1 MTRSLNP
8 VFFDRPLS
16 IFPTMSALSNT
27 HGAINLGQGF
37 PDEDGPR
44 EILEAA
50 ANAIIEG
57 PNQYVASEG
66 LPVLREA
73 VARANQRF
81 YGIDVDWRT
90 QTLVTAGAVEALGSA
105 FLGFLEP
112 GDEAILIAPSYDSY
126 APMVEAAGATP
137 RIVSLRPPDWRLV
150 EEDLQAAITPKTKLI
165 AINSPHNPTGKVFT
179 RDEMEMVARVV
190 RDNDLIAVCDEV
202 YEHLIFD
209 GLAHTPLMT
218 LPDMAERCVRIG
230 SAGKTFSLTGWR
242 IGYATG
248 PERLIAAMIK
258 THQFLTYTIQPH
270 LQKAVARGLDLDD
283 RYYASFVAAMQA
295 KRDVMAEGLKAAG
308 FNLTRPQGT
317 YFAIVDI
324 RDVGYKG
331 DDMAFCLEIAE
342 HAKVAAVPV
351 SAFYHPDTADIPRN
365 FVRFCFCKQ
374 EALLREAAKRLAAY
388 FG

>member
-1 MTRSLNP
+1 
-8 VFFDRPLS
+8 
-16 IFPTMSALSNT
+16 MSALSNT

-283 RYYASFVAAMQA
+283 GYYASFVAAMQA
-295 KRDVMAEGLKAAG
+295 KRDVMAEGLKAAE